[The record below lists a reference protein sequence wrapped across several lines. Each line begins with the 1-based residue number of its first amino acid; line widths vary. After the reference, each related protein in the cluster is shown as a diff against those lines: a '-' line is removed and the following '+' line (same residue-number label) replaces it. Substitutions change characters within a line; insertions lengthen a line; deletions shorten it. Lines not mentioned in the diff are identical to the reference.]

1 MALSGRGTGEVH
13 STTGSPAAAAGGLS
27 RAAVAGQWVSL
38 SARES
43 DQGYIGSGAW
53 LFQRAM
59 AASALGLMAFCT

>member
-1 MALSGRGTGEVH
+1 M
-13 STTGSPAAAAGGLS
+13 LS